1 MVVDIITISNSM
13 TADTTKSTP
22 KRPFKTNIT
31 IPEFAIGIFFNTF
44 FLTLSV
50 IDYSADTFGIDDYD
64 ESTNLSFLANYYT
77 YRSNSPYLGNF
88 LLVVAVVGLP
98 LVFFNGGQSMLQT
111 VFGWCHATPKRHFAD
126 VMHFFMLWF
135 TILPTVLGF
144 VLPAQN
150 KVTIL
155 CQEPITPSEI
165 KECKSAALVMQE
177 LHLLMVMLN
186 AFMLFWDVI
195 KYQGN
200 IQEEKVTEKREKAE

>member
-1 MVVDIITISNSM
+1 
-13 TADTTKSTP
+13 
-22 KRPFKTNIT
+22 
-31 IPEFAIGIFFNTF
+31 
-44 FLTLSV
+44 
-50 IDYSADTFGIDDYD
+50 
-64 ESTNLSFLANYYT
+64 
-77 YRSNSPYLGNF
+77 
-88 LLVVAVVGLP
+88 
-98 LVFFNGGQSMLQT
+98 
-111 VFGWCHATPKRHFAD
+111 
-126 VMHFFMLWF
+126 MHFFMLWF

-200 IQEEKVTEKREKAE
+200 IIVPQLRKEEKVTEKREKAE

>member
-1 MVVDIITISNSM
+1 M
-13 TADTTKSTP
+13 TDSTNSTP

-31 IPEFAIGIFFNTF
+31 IPEFAIGIFVNTF

-50 IDYSADTFGIDDYD
+50 IDYSADTFGIDDDYD

-111 VFGWCHATPKRHFAD
+111 VFGWCDATPKRHFAD

-200 IQEEKVTEKREKAE
+200 IIVPQLRKEEKVTEKREKAE